1 MNAKQMPLVCI
12 IMPVYNGE
20 NTIHYALNS
29 IVRQTYENWICVI
42 VNDGSTDRTKEIL
55 DTIEDKRFKIV
66 HLSHNCGRGAARDEA
81 LNRAEGKYLA
91 YLDADDMMHKDKIKT
106 QVEFM
111 ESHPEFMLVSC
122 GGITYNDKFKALCT
136 FNLKSFES
144 VNIMQYGQALPLTL
158 GASMARLDHAKIFS
172 YNHKLNVGEDYDYFA
187 RYCEGYRYANI
198 GQSLYY
204 YQTGNVT
211 SKKIL
216 YYQFSI
222 LKSVGVH
229 WKMGLRLKAL
239 TLLFTSILKI
249 AAYAFLLLFVKA
261 NKLAEI
267 RLGGKITNE
276 MIEEFDQET
285 ATIRQL
291 SRI

>member
-1 MNAKQMPLVCI
+1 MV
-12 IMPVYNGE
+12 
-20 NTIHYALNS
+20 
-29 IVRQTYENWICVI
+29 
-42 VNDGSTDRTKEIL
+42 
-55 DTIEDKRFKIV
+55 
-66 HLSHNCGRGAARDEA
+66 
-81 LNRAEGKYLA
+81 
-91 YLDADDMMHKDKIKT
+91 
-106 QVEFM
+106 
-111 ESHPEFMLVSC
+111 
-122 GGITYNDKFKALCT
+122 
-136 FNLKSFES
+136 
-144 VNIMQYGQALPLTL
+144 
-158 GASMARLDHAKIFS
+158 RLDHAKIFS

>member
-20 NTIHYALNS
+20 NTILYALNS

-55 DTIEDKRFKIV
+55 DSIEDKRFKIV

-91 YLDADDMMHKDKIKT
+91 YLDADDMMHKEKIKT

-122 GGITYNDKFKALCT
+122 GGITYNDRFEALCA
-136 FNLKSFES
+136 FRIKNFES
-144 VNIMQYGQALPLTL
+144 VKIMRYGQALPLLPAT
-158 GASMARLDHAKIFS
+158 SMTRLDRAKKIS
-172 YNHKLNVGEDYDYFA
+172 YNHKLDVGEDYDYFA

-198 GQSLYY
+198 GKPLYY
-204 YQTGNVT
+204 YLTGNVT
-211 SKKIL
+211 AKKIL
-216 YYQFSI
+216 YYQISN
-222 LKSVGVH
+222 LKSIGVH
-229 WKMGLRLKAL
+229 WKMGLRLKAI
-239 TLLFTSILKI
+239 TLLLTGVLKI
-249 AAYAFLLLFVKA
+249 TAYAILLLFFKA
-261 NKLAEI
+261 NKLAEK
-267 RLGGKITNE
+267 RSGGKITNE
-276 MIEEFDQET
+276 MVETFEQET
-285 ATIRQL
+285 AVIRQI
-291 SRI
+291 SRL

>member
-55 DTIEDKRFKIV
+55 DSIEDKRFKIV

-122 GGITYNDKFKALCT
+122 GGITYNDRFEALCA
-136 FNLKSFES
+136 FRIKSFES
-144 VNIMQYGQALPLTL
+144 VKIMRYGQALPLLPAT
-158 GASMARLDHAKIFS
+158 SMARLDRAKIFS
-172 YNHKLNVGEDYDYFA
+172 YNHKLDVGEDYDYFA

-198 GQSLYY
+198 GKPLYY

-211 SKKIL
+211 AKKIL
-216 YYQFSI
+216 YYQFSN
-222 LKSVGVH
+222 LKSIGVY
-229 WKMGLRLKAL
+229 WKMGLRLKAITFLL
-239 TLLFTSILKI
+239 TGVLKI
-249 AAYAFLLLFVKA
+249 TAYAILLLFVKA
-261 NKLAEI
+261 NKLAEK
-267 RLGGKITNE
+267 RSGGKITNE
-276 MIEEFDQET
+276 MVETFEQET
-285 ATIRQL
+285 AVIRQI
-291 SRI
+291 SSF